1 MRNLKYYIKN
11 LAKLSPIASKSVKKC
26 ELENSKHRIRQ
37 VCLPEMPCNRMHPPF
52 CLYNFYN
59 PYIEKKQPLLFL
71 LLNIEKSLLLK
82 DVLYLRTLYFSIS
95 FSYTFRASGL
105 SIGNGFFPMSF
116 ESSNQSI
123 FFSSFFI
130 LINHLP
136 SAVIIT
142 KLTLYS
148 HLCLLRLP
156 LHKAN
161 PLLHQITLFIYAF
174 RLIFTL

>member
-1 MRNLKYYIKN
+1 ML
-11 LAKLSPIASKSVKKC
+11 
-26 ELENSKHRIRQ
+26 
-37 VCLPEMPCNRMHPPF
+37 
-52 CLYNFYN
+52 
-59 PYIEKKQPLLFL
+59 
-71 LLNIEKSLLLK
+71 
-82 DVLYLRTLYFSIS
+82 LYLLTLYFSIS

-105 SIGNGFFPMSF
+105 SIGHGFFPMSF

-148 HLCLLRLP
+148 HLCLLWLP
-156 LHKAN
+156 LHKFYLIFSKELRIIFYHTTF
-161 PLLHQITLFIYAF
+161 PIFIKWFF
-174 RLIFTL
+174 RLIHQIILRFRRHNSYMYFTYSLFCYIKSTIVFSIMLCIYIRLENQQYFRSQSVFRYLYLEQQTTHMYLSPY

>member
-1 MRNLKYYIKN
+1 MENLKYNIKN
-11 LAKLSPIASKSVKKC
+11 LAKLSPITSKSVKMC
-26 ELENSKHRIRQ
+26 ELVNSKHRIHQ
-37 VCLPEMPCNRMHPPF
+37 VYISEMPCNRMHPPF
-52 CLYNFYN
+52 YLYNFYN

-71 LLNIEKSLLLK
+71 LLNIENTLLLLK

-142 KLTLYS
+142 KLTLC
-148 HLCLLRLP
+148 HVL
-156 LHKAN
+156 
-161 PLLHQITLFIYAF
+161 
-174 RLIFTL
+174 

>member
-95 FSYTFRASGL
+95 FSYSTSPVLSFSGGQPAGLVRFLVDIL
-105 SIGNGFFPMSF
+105 SVFQKPVKQFLVF
-116 ESSNQSI
+116 DKK
-123 FFSSFFI
+123 FSHS
-130 LINHLP
+130 
-136 SAVIIT
+136 
-142 KLTLYS
+142 
-148 HLCLLRLP
+148 R
-156 LHKAN
+156 
-161 PLLHQITLFIYAF
+161 
-174 RLIFTL
+174 

>member
-123 FFSSFFI
+123 FFSSFFMGSSFQWDI
-130 LINHLP
+130 ISQSFPQWEGARRLFKK
-136 SAVIIT
+136 SADWQYPICTSHVRIT
-142 KLTLYS
+142 CRNAS
-148 HLCLLRLP
+148 
-156 LHKAN
+156 
-161 PLLHQITLFIYAF
+161 
-174 RLIFTL
+174 